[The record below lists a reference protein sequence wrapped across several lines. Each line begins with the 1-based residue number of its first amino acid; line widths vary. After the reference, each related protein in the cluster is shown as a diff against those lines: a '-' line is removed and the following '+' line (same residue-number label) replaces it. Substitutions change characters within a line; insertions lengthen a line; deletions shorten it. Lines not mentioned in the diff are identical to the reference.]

1 MSPPLRRIIS
11 DTIAR
16 ETVLHIRG
24 IYCLATF
31 QIESSIKSNNM
42 KSKLLLGILVV
53 ISLLSSPHVGF
64 AQTPNLGTAANFVL
78 FSSVGAVG
86 NTGISQITGNVG
98 TNSGAISGFGNV
110 NGVIHT
116 ADASS
121 AQAVTD
127 LQAAWLYLSTLTPT
141 SAIGPVLG
149 SGQTLIAGVY
159 AVAAAG
165 SVVGALN
172 FDAQGNPGA
181 VFVITTGGALTTA
194 AGATVNLINGATACN
209 VFWVA
214 EGAISM
220 AASTI
225 MRGTLIAHNGAID
238 MGAGGILEGR
248 ELSTTG
254 AVSVYGTTAYT
265 PLGCGA
271 PILTGPIAPVLNS
284 VACFALFSGLGAV
297 SNSGITNIAGDVGSN
312 GGSASGYNPLLV
324 TGTVHLLPDATTV
337 QCAIDLLNLYTYLV
351 TLPDDI
357 ELLYPAQ
364 FGNSLV
370 LTPHTY
376 VMNAAALLTDS
387 LYLNAEGNANAI
399 FIIQINGALSTST
412 FATVSLINGAQA
424 QNVYWEVQGA
434 VTINDNSTFYGNII
448 SNNGSIILG
457 TGVTLDGRA
466 LTIAGTMNT
475 TAITANNS
483 FGGPCATL
491 AIQLLSLTG
500 VCAMQ
505 TVTLNWSTAME
516 TNNRM
521 FTVQRSDDGKNW
533 QAIGTI
539 DGAGSSSTMH
549 RYAFTDESPGKSLS
563 YYRLMLTDF
572 AGQNTYSIVI
582 LVGNC
587 GIDNVE
593 SFNIYPNPS
602 VGTFTLLF
610 TGDRAQI
617 ASIEIFNSVGE
628 KVYESNGFQSTFD
641 LSNKPSGEYF
651 VRIHLPSK
659 AINLGVVIAK

>member
-1 MSPPLRRIIS
+1 
-11 DTIAR
+11 
-16 ETVLHIRG
+16 
-24 IYCLATF
+24 
-31 QIESSIKSNNM
+31 M
-42 KSKLLLGILVV
+42 KSKLLLRILVV
-53 ISLLSSPHVGF
+53 VSLSSSPHVGF

-86 NTGISQITGNVG
+86 NTGISQITGEVG
-98 TNSGAISGFGNV
+98 TNSGAITGFGNV
-110 NGVIHT
+110 NGVMHT
-116 ADASS
+116 ADPLS
-121 AQAVTD
+121 AQAVID

-149 SGQTLIAGVY
+149 SGQTLFAGVY
-159 AVAAAG
+159 TIAAAG
-165 SVVGALN
+165 SVVGTLN
-172 FDAQGNPGA
+172 FDAQGIPGA

-220 AASTI
+220 AASTT
-225 MRGTLIAHNGAID
+225 MRGSLIAHNGAID

-254 AVSVYGTTAYT
+254 AVSVYGTVAYT
-265 PLGCGA
+265 PLGCSA

-284 VACFALFSGLGAV
+284 VACFTLFSANGAV
-297 SNSGITNIAGDVGSN
+297 SNSGITNITGDVGSN
-312 GGSASGYNPLLV
+312 CVSTSGFNPLLV
-324 TGTVHLLPDATTV
+324 TGIIYNVPDVITA
-337 QCAIDLLNLYTYLV
+337 QCGADFQNLYTYLF

-387 LYLNAEGNANAI
+387 LYLNAEGNANAV

-434 VTINDNSTFYGNII
+434 VTINNNSTFYGNIV

-466 LTIAGTMNT
+466 LTTAGTIST
-475 TAITANNS
+475 TAMTANNS
-483 FGGPCATL
+483 FGGPCAVL

-505 TVTLNWSTAME
+505 TVVLNWSTAME
-516 TNNRM
+516 TNNRL
-521 FTVQRSDDGKNW
+521 FTVQRSDDGMTW
-533 QAIGTI
+533 RAIGTI
-539 DGAGSSSTMH
+539 DGAGSSSTINT
-549 RYAFTDESPGKSLS
+549 YAFTDKSPGKSLS

-582 LVGNC
+582 LIGNC
-587 GIDNVE
+587 GAYTAG

-602 VGTFTLLF
+602 TGTFTLLF
-610 TGDRAQI
+610 TGDKTQI
-617 ASIEIFNSVGE
+617 SSTELFNAAGE

-641 LSNKPSGEYF
+641 LFNKPSGEYF

-659 AINLGVVIAK
+659 AINLGIVIAK